1 MKSLKSKIGDMYNY
15 TSGLLNP
22 ASWLTEYFGS
32 NKSSTGI
39 FVNVQSA
46 LGVPEIYNAVSKIS
60 GHIASMPMQ
69 VWQDRDGEKKQIK
82 SRGADIWN
90 RPGRWTRAEI
100 VEKLMVDALLL
111 GNGRLLIER
120 DELGQPSGLLPI
132 QSDTARTV
140 MVNGER
146 WHCITLNDAETA
158 GANLKDR
165 TGDGTMYKIPDRD
178 VFYIMGLTT
187 NGYWGENLLSLA
199 KDIIGLSIAGA
210 ESAGTLYKNVGRPG
224 ILLEAPR
231 GAFANAKD
239 AQEFL
244 QNFQNANDGL
254 DNSGKTAMIKEGM
267 KAIQMNWQGMDS
279 SHVGMRQFQR
289 EASALLFLLE
299 SVIGTD
305 ASVYKGVTEKNAA
318 YLTNCIQRWANKIE
332 MQADEKLLS
341 GRAKTGAEVSTKLS
355 LEPLYRN
362 DRTALSLYTSS
373 LRQQGIIST
382 DEARALHGMSKA
394 VSSEEKDYATD
405 YDSLTPSAQAKPED
419 DDKGED
425 EGGPTDPNE
434 EQQSN
439 PDEAVERKEPGTKD
453 PKADD

>member
-1 MKSLKSKIGDMYNY
+1 MGFSSKIGEMFNF
-15 TSGLLNP
+15 TSGIKNP
-22 ASWLTEYFGS
+22 ASWLMEYFGS

-39 FVNVQSA
+39 SINVQSA

-60 GHIASMPMQ
+60 GHMASMPMEC
-69 VWQDRDGEKKQIK
+69 WDDSDGEKTQV
-82 SRGADIWN
+82 SCRGVDIWN
-90 RPGRWTRAEI
+90 RPGQWTRAEV

-120 DELGQPSGLLPI
+120 DELGQPKALLPI
-132 QSDTARTV
+132 QGDTARTV

-187 NGYWGENLLSLA
+187 NGYWGENLISLA

-210 ESAGTLYKNVGRPG
+210 ESAGTLYKNTGRPG
-224 ILLEAPR
+224 IVLEAPR

-239 AQEFL
+239 AKEFL
-244 QNFQNANDGL
+244 TNFQAANDGI

-267 KAIQMNWQGMDS
+267 RAVQMNWQGMDS

-289 EASALLFLLE
+289 EAAALLFLLE
-299 SVIGTD
+299 SVMGTD

-318 YLTNCIQRWANKIE
+318 YMTNCLQRWVNKFE
-332 MQADEKLLS
+332 LEADRKLLS
-341 GRAKTGAEVSTKLS
+341 GRLKSGSHTYTKLRVSTLAQ
-355 LEPLYRN
+355 N
-362 DRTALSLYTSS
+362 DRNGLALYTSS

-382 DEARALHGMSKA
+382 DEARALHGFTRA
-394 VSSEEKDYATD
+394 EGDGEKDFSTD
-405 YDSLTPSAQAKPED
+405 YDSLTPNAQVESS
-419 DDKGED
+419 
-425 EGGPTDPNE
+425 EGDQESDPSE
-434 EQQSN
+434 ELQAN
-439 PDEAVERKEPGTKD
+439 PDEGVERKEPGTKD
-453 PKADD
+453 NKSDD